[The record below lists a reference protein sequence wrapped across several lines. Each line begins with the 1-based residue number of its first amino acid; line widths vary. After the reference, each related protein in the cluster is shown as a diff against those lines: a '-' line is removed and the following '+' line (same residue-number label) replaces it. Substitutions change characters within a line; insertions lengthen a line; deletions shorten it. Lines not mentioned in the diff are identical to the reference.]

1 MKRAASNKREKTQ
14 AFIFAFLFS
23 FVPTSR
29 NSSRGLDFN
38 ANILSIVAV
47 VVVVV
52 SFMPE
57 SLNPGDVTFSYYDN
71 ASRANFHD
79 IFKGEK

>member
-47 VVVVV
+47 VVTAAGVVV
-52 SFMPE
+52 
-57 SLNPGDVTFSYYDN
+57 
-71 ASRANFHD
+71 ASQALTSED
-79 IFKGEK
+79 EKQNVF